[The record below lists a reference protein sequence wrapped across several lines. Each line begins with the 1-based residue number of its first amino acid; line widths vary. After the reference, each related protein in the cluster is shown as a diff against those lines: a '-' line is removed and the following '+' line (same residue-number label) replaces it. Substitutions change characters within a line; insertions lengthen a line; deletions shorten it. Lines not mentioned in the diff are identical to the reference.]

1 MTDLDWTVRDVA
13 VDEEIPVPDD
23 LTEDESNPD
32 DDEEEGET
40 GGQVQ

>member
-23 LTEDESNPD
+23 VMEDESDPD
-32 DDEEEGET
+32 EDEGEGEP